1 MTTVK
6 AVLLGLFCLS
16 LFLQPKKIKIYMIGD
31 STMANKTAK
40 VYPETGWGQVLHEYF
55 NDDVVIS
62 NHAQN
67 GKSTKSFITENR
79 WQRVADSLQ
88 EGDYVFIQFGHNDE
102 KVDKPGIGATPE
114 EYRANLVRFITE
126 ARAKKA
132 IPILLT
138 PIMRRSFYKGEFHDT
153 HGLYPDV
160 VRNLAAEYKVPLI
173 DMHRKSEALLKT
185 YGDEPS
191 KQLFNW
197 ADSGAYAGFPAGVKD
212 NTHFNL
218 AGAHKMAE
226 LAVEGI
232 RDLQLPLT
240 AWLKK

>member
-1 MTTVK
+1 
-6 AVLLGLFCLS
+6 
-16 LFLQPKKIKIYMIGD
+16 
-31 STMANKTAK
+31 
-40 VYPETGWGQVLHEYF
+40 
-55 NDDVVIS
+55 
-62 NHAQN
+62 
-67 GKSTKSFITENR
+67 
-79 WQRVADSLQ
+79 
-88 EGDYVFIQFGHNDE
+88 
-102 KVDKPGIGATPE
+102 VDKPGIGATPE

>member
-16 LFLQPKKIKIYMIGD
+16 LSLQPQKIKIYMIGD

-40 VYPETGWGQVLHEYF
+40 VYPETGWGQVFHEYF

-173 DMHRKSEALLKT
+173 DMHRRSEALLKT

-197 ADSGAYAGFPAGVKD
+197 ADSGVYAGFPAGVKD
-212 NTHFNL
+212 NTHFNQ

-232 RDLQLPLT
+232 RELQLPLT